1 MGAIEPRDVRFA
13 ARAAAYA
20 ARHTADPAY
29 AAAAAANT
37 VFTST
42 VYLAYSASS
51 VCDAVHRCAAQGG
64 LDLNALGFAAQ
75 SRRVEFLRQAMQ
87 QDHVQLLVSAHAD
100 NPAIRPIL
108 WDAMLDAGYT
118 PQPVQL
124 AGERTQ
130 DAENPASSSQSSTGK
145 TLRNLLTWWK

>member
-1 MGAIEPRDVRFA
+1 MGAVEPRDVRVA
-13 ARAAAYA
+13 ARAAAHS
-20 ARHTADPAY
+20 ARDTADPAY

-42 VYLAYSASS
+42 IYLAYSASS

-64 LDLNALGFAAQ
+64 LDLKSLGFAAQ
-75 SRRVEFLRQAMQ
+75 SRRVEFLRQVMHEEQ
-87 QDHVQLLVSAHAD
+87 VQLLVSAHAD
-100 NPAIRPIL
+100 NPAIRPVL

-124 AGERTQ
+124 ASEKAQ
-130 DAENPASSSQSSTGK
+130 DAEAPRSSPRFSTGSS
-145 TLRNLLTWWK
+145 LRNILTWWK